1 MAISKR
7 LRNIARGMCAAM
19 CACAVVS
26 PLAACNHDTVT
37 PDNPKPSSGLS
48 NENSPLV
55 LATDILDGVF
65 NPFFYTSGADGEIVS
80 QTQIGMLSSN
90 KDDGTPVANWDE
102 PCVAHDFS
110 VVTTGSRDDM
120 VGGSNDYSHYYT
132 DYYFAIK
139 DDIKFSDGVP
149 LTMKDILFNMYMY
162 LDPAYTGSSTMY
174 SVDIQ
179 GLNAYRSQSEDD
191 NNGSSASDDYFN
203 SLTEERINCIYEW
216 IDNDQEGDWGDW
228 DMYEVYPDDFFD
240 APDSKVHTIESDILQ
255 AHALFKTEVENDWNN
270 AKRVDVAKEYE
281 KYVDQSGNKLF
292 IENWQ
297 VFMYNYGFITLKYVP
312 AMGAQKPYYEY
323 TDNYGRTDHSEST
336 LINYVYT
343 SMVGG
348 YQSATK
354 TYKTNLY
361 NIITY
366 YSTASSIRDYIHA
379 SVISHET
386 KRPDGSMA
394 VPTVS
399 GITYSKANSIPIDT
413 EGNTKALTD
422 KSGAQQTYDVLHI
435 RINGVDPKAIQN
447 FSFTVA
453 PGHYY
458 SNTWDRVN
466 INPAAGENYYFGVEF
481 SDIDNMNR
489 IKAIQVPCG
498 AGPYRAANQS
508 GGTVGKDNAAKGQF
522 FDGSIVYFAR
532 NDTFMLGAP
541 KIRLLRYKV
550 ISNNML
556 YESVGSEVHF
566 ASPSMDIDNVK
577 DLEGKDKDTLNYSY
591 ADNLG
596 YGYIGVSARY
606 VTNIYVRRAIM
617 TTLNPD
623 MCVDYFGGD
632 LYASVI
638 KRPMSKT
645 LTDYYNNN
653 SYGEGVDSMDPYY
666 TYDGTGAAALAYLR
680 NANSG
685 CREGANGVWVD
696 DKGQPL
702 KYTFTIAGDSDD
714 HPAARMLRNSAE
726 ILNRIGFDITV
737 TTDSQA
743 LIKLSSGLLTVWA
756 AAWSSSSDPDM
767 YQVYHKNSN
776 ATSTTAWGYTHL
788 KGNQSTD
795 YEKQILNDLA
805 DLIDEGREYID
816 VTDRKPIYM
825 AALDKLMELAV
836 EFPTYQRK
844 VYYIWPKGVFD
855 ETTIFTQNNKTYH
868 SPLSEIWKVSF
879 AGN

>member
-1 MAISKR
+1 MANSKR
-7 LRNIARGMCAAM
+7 FRNIARGMCAAM

-26 PLAACNHDTVT
+26 PLAACGEKTTNEPDDTI
-37 PDNPKPSSGLS
+37 KPTLN
-48 NENSPLV
+48 NETSPLV

-65 NPFFYTSGADGEIVS
+65 NPFFYTSGSDGDIVS

-90 KDDGTPVANWDE
+90 KDDGTPIANWDE
-102 PCVAHDFS
+102 PCVAFDYS
-110 VVTTGSRDDM
+110 VVTTGSIDDM

-139 DDIKFSDGVP
+139 DNIKFSDGVP
-149 LTMKDILFNMYMY
+149 LTMKDVLFNVYMY
-162 LDPAYTGSSTMY
+162 LDPAYTGSNTMY

-179 GLNAYRSQSEDD
+179 GLNAYRSQSDDED
-191 NNGSSASDDYFN
+191 GSTASDDFFN
-203 SLTEERINCIYEW
+203 SETERRLNCIYNW
-216 IDNDQEGDWGDW
+216 ADNDVEGDWGEW
-228 DMYEVYPDDFFD
+228 DNPDYEAYPDDFFD
-240 APDSKVHTIESDILQ
+240 ATDSKKHTIETDILQ

-270 AKRVDVAKEYE
+270 AMRVDVAKDYE
-281 KYVDQSGNKLF
+281 KYVNENGVKLF
-292 IENWQ
+292 TENWQ
-297 VFMYNYGFITLKYVP
+297 VFMYNYGFIQLRYIP
-312 AMGAQKPYYEY
+312 AMGAQKAYYEY
-323 TDNYGRTDHSEST
+323 TDNYGQSDHSQEK
-336 LINYVYT
+336 LIDYVYN

-348 YQSATK
+348 YSRATE
-354 TYKTNLY
+354 TYKKNLI

-366 YSTASSIRDYIHA
+366 YSTATTLREYVRA
-379 SVISHET
+379 SVIAHET

-394 VPTVS
+394 VPTVR
-399 GITYSKANSIPIDT
+399 GITYEKMDSIPTDT
-413 EGNTKALTD
+413 NGNTKALKDASET
-422 KSGAQQTYDVLHI
+422 QHTYDVLHI

-458 SNTWDRVN
+458 SSTWNRVN
-466 INPAAGENYYFGVEF
+466 IEPADGQNYYFGVEF
-481 SDIDNMNR
+481 ADTDKMNE
-489 IKAIQVPCG
+489 IKAIQVPMG
-498 AGPYRAANQS
+498 AGAYRAANES
-508 GGTVGKDNAAKGQF
+508 GGTIGKDNAAKGQF

-532 NDTFMLGAP
+532 NDEFMLGAP

-556 YESVGSEVHF
+556 YESVGKEVHF
-566 ASPSMDIDNVK
+566 ASPSMDIDNIRS
-577 DLEGKDKDTLNYSY
+577 LEGADRDRFNYSY

-596 YGYIGVSARY
+596 YGYIGINARY

-623 MCVDYFGGD
+623 MCVSYFGGD

-653 SYGEGVDSMDPYY
+653 VYGDGVDSMDSYY
-666 TYDGTGAAALAYLR
+666 GYDSSGDAALTWLR
-680 NANSG
+680 NPASG
-685 CREGANGVWVD
+685 CRESGGIWVD

-702 KYTFTIAGDSDD
+702 EYTFTIAGDSDD

-726 ILNRIGFDITV
+726 ILNNIGFDVTV
-737 TTDSQA
+737 SNDSQA
-743 LIKLSSGLLTVWA
+743 LIKLSSGLLMVWA

-776 ATSTTAWGYTHL
+776 ATSTTAWGYPYL

-795 YEKQILNDLA
+795 YEKRILNELA
-805 DLIDEGREYID
+805 DLIDEGREYIGVD
-816 VTDRKPIYM
+816 DRKPIYM
-825 AALDKLMELAV
+825 DALNKLMELAV

-844 VYYIWPKGVFD
+844 VYYIWQKGVFD